1 MKWRVGSH
9 LGRRRGSY
17 QTQTAPTL
25 RVDET
30 QVMGMQPAYGLVDLA
45 FGASI
50 KQSMLQF
57 VVTNVADRRAQL
69 SRFAQTVPAADNQ
82 TYIIPAQP
90 RTFAIKFGQ
99 KF

>member
-1 MKWRVGSH
+1 VAGWKPFGQAAFV
-9 LGRRRGSY
+9 Y

-30 QVMGMQPAYGLVDLA
+30 QIMGMQPAYGLLDLTA
-45 FGASI
+45 GATVSNSTI
-50 KQSMLQF
+50 QF
-57 VVTNVADRRAQL
+57 VVTNATNRLAQL
-69 SRFAQTVPAADNQ
+69 SRFAQTVPAVDNQ

-90 RTFAIKFGQ
+90 RTYVLKFGQ